1 MNLMS
6 IVNIYEDRKERKTI
20 NASEK
25 SAANRDYGY
34 SIYESLEYIKTDLG
48 KNSGKLQM
56 EMMKSFIR

>member
-25 SAANRDYGY
+25 STTNRDYGY
-34 SIYESLEYIKTDLG
+34 SISESLEYVKTNLG
-48 KNSGKLQM
+48 KNSNKLQM
-56 EMMKSFIR
+56 DMMKSFIR